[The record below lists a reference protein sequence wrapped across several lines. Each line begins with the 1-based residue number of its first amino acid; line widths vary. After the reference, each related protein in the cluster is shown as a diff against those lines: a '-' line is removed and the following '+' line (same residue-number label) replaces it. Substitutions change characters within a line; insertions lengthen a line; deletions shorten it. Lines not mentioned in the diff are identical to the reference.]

1 MDQMAALRQIAG
13 QTSEITSANVYLFK
27 PGETFA
33 MVPGGMNGTP
43 MPHEE
48 PQKTNPPAG
57 VLVYYWLK
65 SPANGPLKLELL
77 DGSGAVRACAAS
89 DMEVRKVDT
98 ETLNV
103 QAIWDQTAQPPSTA
117 SGIHRFAL
125 AAVTTRRPFGAGQ
138 QPSTGS
144 CAESQPASS
153 EATSAPAQGR
163 ARVEVLP
170 PGDYS
175 VRLTANGQSYSQTVR
190 LKPDPRLGNAGP
202 L

>member
-1 MDQMAALRQIAG
+1 
-13 QTSEITSANVYLFK
+13 
-27 PGETFA
+27 
-33 MVPGGMNGTP
+33 

-48 PQKTNPPAG
+48 PQETNPPVG
-57 VLVYYWLK
+57 VLVYYWLR
-65 SPANGPLKLELL
+65 SPVSGPLKLELL

-89 DMEVRKVDT
+89 DMELRKVDT

-103 QAIWDQTAQPPSTA
+103 QAIWEQTAQQPSTA
-117 SGIHRFAL
+117 SGIHRFAF
-125 AAVTTRRPFGAGQ
+125 APVTTRGPFGAGQ

-153 EATSAPAQGR
+153 EATNALAQGR

-170 PGDYS
+170 PPGVDRAIDMHNGRRVPNEKEPAFRVDEKADYS

-190 LKPDPRLGNAGP
+190 LKPDPRLGNEGP
-202 L
+202 F